1 MINTT
6 IACAHCEIA
15 SAIRQTREKYGLDP
29 GITGEIISSVL
40 SDIRNEEK
48 VMIINEMNVLI
59 KEKEK
64 ELADMKATVE
74 NAWNEDEKDG
84 TDKIRDS
91 N

>member
-48 VMIINEMNVLI
+48 VMIINEMNALI

-64 ELADMKATVE
+64 ELEDAKAAAKKV
-74 NAWNEDEKDG
+74 WKEDDG
-84 TDKIRDS
+84 DAE
-91 N
+91 

>member
-48 VMIINEMNVLI
+48 VMIINEMNALI

-64 ELADMKATVE
+64 ELEDAKATAKKV
-74 NAWNEDEKDG
+74 WKED
-84 TDKIRDS
+84 DS
-91 N
+91 DAE

>member
-48 VMIINEMNVLI
+48 VMIINEINALI

-64 ELADMKATVE
+64 ELEDAKAAAKKV
-74 NAWNEDEKDG
+74 WKED
-84 TDKIRDS
+84 DS
-91 N
+91 DAE